1 MLDLH
6 ASLGNTWAEVRVF
19 PSPGK
24 VVFQGT
30 DMTPQLPIAVLI
42 LVALAALWLVVAFN
56 RLVRERNLMRKPG
69 AA

>member
-1 MLDLH
+1 
-6 ASLGNTWAEVRVF
+6 
-19 PSPGK
+19 
-24 VVFQGT
+24 
-30 DMTPQLPIAVLI
+30 MTPQLPIAVLI